1 MGRRG
6 GAGAEAE
13 AATGAETVLA
23 ALALEGGDGGE
34 GGEGEERAV
43 GEALSLTGVS
53 QAANRPSAA
62 HTAPAKEAFF
72 HRIDMPPPI

>member
-6 GAGAEAE
+6 GAGVEAE
-13 AATGAETVLA
+13 AGAETGAEA
-23 ALALEGGDGGE
+23 ALALEGGEGGE

-53 QAANRPSAA
+53 QAVNRPNAA